1 MQITNSS
8 IQEFI
13 DTLEPNRQEEIN
25 QLIAIG
31 KKLTNKEPVLWGSI
45 VGFGHLH
52 YQYES
57 GHSGEMPLFS
67 FASRKNAWTLYLSF
81 DIQQFSKLAFLG
93 KHTIGKGCLYIKKL
107 ADVDVEVLESLIKE
121 AMEVI
126 KAYPF
131 IQIIS

>member
-1 MQITNSS
+1 MQITSSS
-8 IQEFI
+8 IQEFVN
-13 DTLEPNRQEEIN
+13 TLEPTRQAEIH

-31 KKLTNKEPVLWGSI
+31 RKLTNKEPVLWGNI

-52 YQYES
+52 YQYAS

-67 FASRKNAWTLYLSF
+67 FASRNNAWTLYLSF

-107 ADVDVEVLESLIKE
+107 ADVDVEVLESLIEE
-121 AMEVI
+121 AIEVI
-126 KAYPF
+126 KAYEF
-131 IQIIS
+131 IQVIS